1 MRKAPRGHAPAP
13 APMHPQHTARGT
25 RGARGPQR
33 AQRPRRP
40 QRRSSLPRRSPLSY
54 VAALLA
60 VLLIGF
66 AGFQGIRALGS
77 LFPGDGA
84 GDGTQ
89 TSDDLATVKDQQ
101 SGPGDIV
108 IGLNGDADTYVLKG
122 EEYLEAG
129 AHAAEP
135 TDGLLSSKIKTSG
148 KVDTGKAGDYEITY
162 SVGDST
168 GHTATAKRTVHVVES
183 MDTMDGGMPIL
194 MYHYIYSAD
203 APPETIDGNHLL
215 DTKFEE
221 QLQYLTENDFY
232 FPSYPEIRAFLQGKH
247 SLPAKSVALT
257 FDDGEAGFLNVGIP
271 LLEKYKV
278 PATSFIIASDADA
291 AQKVIDHRSA
301 YVSFQSHSYGLHQA
315 GGTVGHGGLIS
326 ALTKDQ
332 IVEDLKKAQ
341 DIVGAT
347 EAFAYPFGDVTEDG
361 KAAVDEAEILCAFTT
376 QNSWAH
382 VGDDVRAL
390 PRVRISGEYELAGFE
405 SLVNG

>member
-1 MRKAPRGHAPAP
+1 M
-13 APMHPQHTARGT
+13 ARS
-25 RGARGPQR
+25 
-33 AQRPRRP
+33 PRRP
-40 QRRSSLPRRSPLSY
+40 QRNPLPY
-54 VAALLA
+54 IATVLA
-60 VLLIGF
+60 VLVIGF
-66 AGFQGIRALGS
+66 LGFQGVRAIGGLLSGNTV
-77 LFPGDGA
+77 GN
-84 GDGTQ
+84 GTQ
-89 TSDDLATVKDQQ
+89 DSNDLATIQDQQ

-122 EEYLEAG
+122 EDYLEAG

-135 TDGLLSSKIKTSG
+135 TDGPLSDKIKTSG
-148 KVDTGKAGDYEITY
+148 KVNTDKPGDYEVTY
-162 SVGDST
+162 RVQDST
-168 GHTATAKRTVHVVES
+168 GHTATVKRTVHVVES

-215 DTKFEE
+215 DAKFEE

-247 SLPAKSVALT
+247 SLPAKSIALT
-257 FDDGEAGFLNVGIP
+257 FDDGEAGFLNVGVP

-278 PATSFIIASDADA
+278 PATSFVICSDADA

-301 YVSFQSHSYGLHQA
+301 YISFQSHSYGLHQA
-315 GGTVGHGGLIS
+315 GGTIGHGGLIS

-347 EAFAYPFGDVTEDG
+347 EAFAYPFGDVTDDG
-361 KAAVDEAEILCAFTT
+361 KAAVDEAGILCAFTT
-376 QNSWAH
+376 KNSWAH

-390 PRVRISGEYELAGFE
+390 PRVRISGEYELAGFK